1 MLKVRLITIWL
12 LAIGLLIGGCQ
23 SNASALN
30 AAQGLTI
37 TPTPAETGNYWGL
50 VKEAQDAYAEANFG
64 SAMDLARQAITTNP
78 QDNTAWEIYNQA
90 AIAQAGDSYL
100 NGLPEQRYQ
109 LPIAIFV
116 RDRVNESR
124 SWFIVDVREADE
136 YAAGHIDGAIN
147 IPLHKIVKN
156 LDKFPNSKSAP
167 ILLYCHSQ
175 KRATHALVILHELGY
190 LKVFNLEGGY
200 AAYEDWMNNNP
211 LPTPGPTPT
220 PGPDEPDL
228 GC

>member
-1 MLKVRLITIWL
+1 MLKVRSFAIWL
-12 LAIGLLIGGCQ
+12 VAMGILLGGCQ
-23 SNASALN
+23 GNTSALRDTTGTT
-30 AAQGLTI
+30 A
-37 TPTPAETGNYWGL
+37 TPTPSGASNYWEL
-50 VKEAQDAYAEANFG
+50 VKEAQNAYTAANFS
-64 SAMDLARQAITTNP
+64 SAVDLARQAIGLNP

-90 AIAQAGDSYL
+90 TIAQAGDNYL
-100 NGLPEQRYQ
+100 SELPEQRYQ
-109 LPIAIFV
+109 LPIPIFI
-116 RDRVNESR
+116 RDRVNQSR
-124 SWFIVDVREADE
+124 SWFIVDVREPDE
-136 YAAGHIDGAIN
+136 YAAGHIEGAVN
-147 IPLHKIVKN
+147 IPLGKIVKN
-156 LDKFPNSKSAP
+156 LDKFPDSKSAP

-200 AAYEDWMNNNP
+200 AAYEDWMNSNP

>member
-1 MLKVRLITIWL
+1 MLKVRRITIWL
-12 LAIGLLIGGCQ
+12 LVMGMLLGGCQ
-23 SNASALN
+23 GNTSTLSALPGIT
-30 AAQGLTI
+30 A
-37 TPTPAETGNYWGL
+37 TPTPAGAGNYWEL
-50 VKEAQDAYAEANFG
+50 VKEAQNAYGSANFG
-64 SAMDLARQAITTNP
+64 SAVDLARQAISLNP

-90 AIAQAGDSYL
+90 TIAQAGDSYL
-100 NGLPEQRYQ
+100 SELPEQRYQ
-109 LPIAIFV
+109 LPIPIFL
-116 RDRVNESR
+116 RDRVNQSR

-147 IPLHKIVKN
+147 IPLGEIVKN
-156 LDKFPNSKSAP
+156 LDKFPDSKSAP

>member
-1 MLKVRLITIWL
+1 MLKVRRITIWL
-12 LAIGLLIGGCQ
+12 LAIGILLGGCTG
-23 SNASALN
+23 NTGALS
-30 AAQGLTI
+30 GEPVITV
-37 TPTPAETGNYWGL
+37 TPTPAGADNYWEL
-50 VKEAQDAYAEANFG
+50 VKKAQDAYAAAKFD
-64 SAMDLARQAITTNP
+64 SATGLARRAISLNP
-78 QDNTAWEIYNQA
+78 QDDTAWEIYTQA
-90 AIAQAGDSYL
+90 TIAQAGDSYL
-100 NGLPEQRYQ
+100 SGLPEQRYQ
-109 LPIAIFV
+109 LPIPIFV
-116 RDRVNESR
+116 RDQVNHSR

-136 YAAGHIDGAIN
+136 YADGHIDGAIN
-147 IPLHKIVKN
+147 IPLGEIVKN